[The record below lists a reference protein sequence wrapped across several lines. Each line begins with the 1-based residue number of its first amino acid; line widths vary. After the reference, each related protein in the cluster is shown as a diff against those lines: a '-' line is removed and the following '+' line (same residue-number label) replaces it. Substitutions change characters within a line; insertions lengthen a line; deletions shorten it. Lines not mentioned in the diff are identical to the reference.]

1 MTEHQMRA
9 ARGILQLVELDSMED
24 AAEIMAE
31 ALILKAQQQRCQR
44 RKEAAGRRRID
55 TALAAG
61 RRG

>member
-9 ARGILQLVELDSMED
+9 ARGILQLVELDSMEE
-24 AAEIMAE
+24 AALVLAE
-31 ALILKAQQQRCQR
+31 ALRLKAEQQACQR
-44 RKEAAGRRRID
+44 RKEAAARGRID